1 MRPVVKIEDGAGGGH
16 AQEGRQEEADAG
28 GERQPRRLN
37 DAGDAVSAEAGLM
50 MQLNAELQAQAI
62 EGMERT
68 QVQGEELQRAKVR
81 IAELAA
87 EVKMR
92 DEALQA
98 KEALLQTIT
107 KSKDDLLLCKDALLQ
122 AKDAEMKTIK
132 QSKEE
137 LLQAKDAEIRLLHA
151 DIARLSAQAAA
162 AGAASPPASP
172 STSPCPSWHPRQ
184 KH

>member
-1 MRPVVKIEDGAGGGH
+1 MPKAMRPVVKIEDGAGGGH

-28 GERQPRRLN
+28 GERQRRRLN

-50 MQLNAELQAQAI
+50 IRANAELQAQAI

-68 QVQGEELQRAKVR
+68 RVQGEELQRAKVR

-98 KEALLQTIT
+98 KEALLGSKDVVIQ
-107 KSKDDLLLCKDALLQ
+107 SKDD
-122 AKDAEMKTIK
+122 T
-132 QSKEE
+132 
-137 LLQAKDAEIRLLHA
+137 IRLLHA
-151 DIARLSAQAAA
+151 DIARLNAGCA
-162 AGAASPPASP
+162 AGGAARQPALSLLA
-172 STSPCPSWHPRQ
+172 Q
-184 KH
+184 GEAQF